1 VLTHASRSYRVG
13 MSDVTVFAPSP
24 TLTITVEEHAEE
36 PDIHVH
42 AGGQG
47 VWQARMLVRLGAS
60 VTMCCTLTGEIGRM
74 LHHLLEDEQVVVAGI
89 ERPGR
94 GSAYVHDRRGGERR
108 IIAAAEGEPLA
119 RHELDDLFGAT
130 LREGLD
136 SGLVLLSGPAGDKT
150 LPSDTYRRLA
160 ADLRKGGARVVVDL
174 SGERLDSALEGG
186 VDVLKVSQDELV
198 GGRLIEER
206 TPAAIMTAM
215 RRLHERGADAVV
227 VSRATDPLLM
237 LDGRGFAQI
246 TAPKFEVTDTRGG
259 GDSLIA
265 GIVAGLARGE
275 SLRDAILTGAAA
287 GALNVT
293 RHGLGT
299 GDPAAIARL
308 RDSVVLREI
317 TDETAAE
324 VGQPVTGHVSPDGL
338 ASLAEPEEGR

>member
-1 VLTHASRSYRVG
+1 

-24 TLTITVEEHAEE
+24 MLTITVEEHTDE

-60 VTMCCTLTGEIGRM
+60 VTICCTLTGEIGRV
-74 LHHLLEDEQVVVAGI
+74 LHHLLEDEHLVVAGI
-89 ERPGR
+89 ERAGR
-94 GSAYVHDRRGGERR
+94 GSAYVHDRRGGERQV
-108 IIAAAEGEPLA
+108 IAATEGEPLG

-136 SGLVLLSGPAGDKT
+136 SGLVLLSGPAGDRT
-150 LPSDTYRRLA
+150 LPPDTYRRLA
-160 ADLRKGGARVVVDL
+160 ADLRKGGARVVIDL
-174 SGERLDSALEGG
+174 SGERLDSALEAG
-186 VDVLKVSQDELV
+186 VDVLKVSQDELI
-198 GGRLIEER
+198 GGGLIDER

-215 RRLHERGADAVV
+215 RRLQKRGADAIV

-237 LDGRGFAQI
+237 LDDQGFAEV
-246 TAPKFEVTDTRGG
+246 TAPGFEVTDAHGG

-265 GIVAGLARGE
+265 GIVAGMARGE
-275 SLRDAILTGAAA
+275 GLRDAILTGAAA

-308 RDSVVLREI
+308 RGSVVLREI
-317 TDETAAE
+317 TDGSATEI
-324 VGQPVTGHVSPDGL
+324 GQPVTGHVSPDGL
-338 ASLAEPEEGR
+338 AALAEPEEER